1 MKAFIQQ
8 FQSSPQRTKLL
19 EWGRLIT
26 LMGSAQVMVQAMGFV
41 GGILVIRLLPTKE
54 YALYT
59 LANTMVG
66 TMVLLADGGIA
77 TGVMAQ
83 GGRVWQNR
91 ERLGAVL
98 ATGLDLRRKFAL
110 VSLLLAL
117 PALLYLL
124 LHHEA
129 SWLMALL
136 ITASLIPAFFM
147 ALSGTLLEIAPKLH
161 QRILP
166 LQRIQIEASLGR
178 VALLGSLLFLF
189 PWAYVAVLAAGLPQI
204 WANRRL
210 RRVAGTLADAKQPID
225 LVVRQEILAK
235 VKRLLPDAIYYCF
248 SCQFAIWL
256 ISFYGSTAAVAQLGA
271 LGRLA
276 VALSL
281 FTTLFSALVLPRF
294 ARLPDSVGLL
304 FRHFTRLVVG
314 LLVLAAGLV
323 AGTWLF
329 ATPILWVLGH
339 QYAGLQPELVL
350 MMVGKCLGLVATS
363 AFLLCTS
370 RGWVI
375 NPLLSIP
382 LSLASIGLGILLINI
397 TTLQG
402 IFKLDILVALVQ
414 LLMHV
419 GYGISRLF
427 ALKQV
432 VNLLPVEE
440 EPEIQV
446 VHSR

>member
-1 MKAFIQQ
+1 MKLLIQRLYA
-8 FQSSPQRTKLL
+8 PHKVAKLL

-26 LMGSAQVMVQAMGFV
+26 IMGSAQVVVQALGFV
-41 GGILVIRLLPTKE
+41 GGILVIRLLPTQE

-66 TMVLLADGGIA
+66 TMVLLADGGIT
-77 TGVMAQ
+77 TGVMSQ
-83 GGRVWQNR
+83 GGKVWQSR
-91 ERLGAVL
+91 ERLGSVL
-98 ATGLDLRRKFAL
+98 ATGFELRRKFAA
-110 VSLLLAL
+110 VSLIIAL

-124 LHHEA
+124 RHHQA
-129 SWLMALL
+129 SWLMSIL
-136 ITASLIPAFFM
+136 ITASLVPGFFT

-166 LQRIQIEASLGR
+166 LQGIQVEASVGR
-178 VALLGSLLFLF
+178 VLLLAVSLFLF
-189 PWAYVAVLAAGLPQI
+189 PWASVAVLAAGLPQL

-210 RRVAGTLADAKQPID
+210 HKLAGTFADGDQPAD
-225 LVVRQEILAK
+225 PVVRQEILAK

-281 FTTLFSALVLPRF
+281 FTVLFSSLVLPRF
-294 ARLPDSVGLL
+294 ARLPDNASLL

-314 LLVLAAGLV
+314 LLVLGAAIVG
-323 AGTWLF
+323 GTWLL
-329 ATPILWVLGH
+329 ATPILWVLGYK
-339 QYAGLQPELVL
+339 YAGLELELVL
-350 MMVGKCLGLVATS
+350 MMVGKCLSLVAAS
-363 AFLLCTS
+363 IFLLCTS
-370 RGWVI
+370 KGWVI

-382 LSLASIGLGILLINI
+382 LSLASIACGVLLIDI

-402 IFKLDILVALVQ
+402 IFKLDIFVALVQ

-419 GYGISRLF
+419 AYGISQL
-427 ALKQV
+427 LKLSTAEATMQKQT
-432 VNLLPVEE
+432 LSETQP
-440 EPEIQV
+440 
-446 VHSR
+446 VHS